1 MIKVNIK
8 RYIWDGGSMLS
19 NESEL
24 LFMPSAYKAGS
35 NNKWQRSPR
44 GR

>member
-8 RYIWDGGSMLS
+8 TYIWDGGSMLS

-24 LFMPSAYKAGS
+24 LFMPSTYKVGS
-35 NNKWQRSPR
+35 NSKR
-44 GR
+44 